1 MSFESNLRDA
11 LRRKEAPPDLTANV
25 MAALGAPASHRPA
38 RRRLAGILS
47 LAAVLTLIVSTTFHY
62 VEQRR
67 EGERAKTQLMLAL
80 RLTSKKLQETQQ
92 HLQR

>member
-1 MSFESNLRDA
+1 MSFESDLRDA
-11 LRRKEAPPDLTANV
+11 LRRQPAPPDLTANI
-25 MAALGAPASHRPA
+25 MAALGAPASRRPV
-38 RRRLAGILS
+38 RRRLAGILG
-47 LAAVLTLIVSTTFHY
+47 LAAVLTLVISTTFHY
-62 VEQRR
+62 IEQRR